1 MAPAPGGKDLEV
13 TRGRTEVTTEVRAPF
28 TQGHI
33 PWMVL
38 MDPAG
43 EEKMAEI
50 QNKTMKTRKP
60 GLKTT
65 ESLAKSSKED
75 NKVKRVLT
83 QRRTMQPEGV
93 RDQMTP
99 KKKTPLQTSGRDL
112 RGAEQVQTLDM
123 MIIRSDTLRQSA
135 GKDQSNHP
143 NHQLKKKRSQRGGAV
158 SKRTLAV
165 AEHLRMLP
173 VKLDEAQDDTHPF
186 KPEGAGEHI
195 IRTTGRARGTGTR
208 CRRARR
214 RRRGV

>member
-13 TRGRTEVTTEVRAPF
+13 TWGRTEVTTEVRAPF

-38 MDPAG
+38 MDPTG

-50 QNKTMKTRKP
+50 QNKPMKTRKP
-60 GLKTT
+60 GLKTP

-83 QRRTMQPEGV
+83 QRRTMQQEGV

-99 KKKTPLQTSGRDL
+99 KKKTPFQTSGREL
-112 RGAEQVQTLDM
+112 RGAEQDKTLDM

-143 NHQLKKKRSQRGGAV
+143 NHQLKRKQSQGAV

-186 KPEGAGEHI
+186 RPEGAGEHI

-214 RRRGV
+214 RRQGV